1 MVIETAKPAT
11 MPCAKCSMVY
21 TVFEIIPFSLCLVL
35 PECETVPV
43 PVPVLVPVPAVEVQ
57 A

>member
-1 MVIETAKPAT
+1 MVVEIAKPAT
-11 MPCAKCSMVY
+11 IPSAIFSMVEVY

-43 PVPVLVPVPAVEVQ
+43 PVVEVQ